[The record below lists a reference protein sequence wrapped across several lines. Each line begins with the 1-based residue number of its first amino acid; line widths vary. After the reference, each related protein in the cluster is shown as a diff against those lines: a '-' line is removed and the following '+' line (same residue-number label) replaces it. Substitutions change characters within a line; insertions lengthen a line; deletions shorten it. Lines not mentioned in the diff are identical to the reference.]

1 MNKKNL
7 TIIILALVIVGVA
20 TWWLLKYSPRAQE
33 NKLRQVVNQ
42 ELSGA
47 AVGKEPVGGEEIIA
61 GTWKLVSLVK
71 NGEMVDLLNYDSQ
84 ITFTGDAISG
94 KICNNLNGQ
103 FTVVEGSN
111 IVANGGIMSTKM
123 ACEAGLMDV
132 ENIILSGLEKGIGY
146 GLSAN
151 TMTLTGGN
159 GEVIGLVKAE

>member
-7 TIIILALVIVGVA
+7 TIIIVLALVIISAG
-20 TWWLLKYSPRAQE
+20 WWLLKYSPRAQE

-42 ELSGA
+42 ELSGV
-47 AVGKEPVGGEEIIA
+47 AVDKEPVGGEETIT

-71 NGEMVDLLNYDSQ
+71 NSEMIDLLNYDGQ
-84 ITFTGDAISG
+84 ITFTGDVISG

-103 FTVVEGSN
+103 FKIVEGSN
-111 IVANGGIMSTKM
+111 IIANGGIMSTKM
-123 ACEAGLMDV
+123 ACETNLMEV

>member
-7 TIIILALVIVGVA
+7 TIIVLILVIAAAG
-20 TWWLLKYSPRAQE
+20 WWFLNYSSWAQE
-33 NKLRQVVNQ
+33 KKLAKVINQ
-42 ELSGA
+42 ELSGVA
-47 AVGKEPVGGEEIIA
+47 IEKEPVGGEETIA

-71 NGEMVDLLNYDSQ
+71 NNEMIDLLNYDSQ
-84 ITFTGDAISG
+84 IAFTGDVISG

-103 FTVVEGSN
+103 FTVVEGN
-111 IVANGGIMSTKM
+111 NLVANGSIMQTKM
-123 ACEAGLMDV
+123 ACEANLMEV

-151 TMTLTGGN
+151 TMTLTGGS